1 MDGVSMAGLAIAVLV
16 LAASPGPGVFAT
28 IAQALSAG
36 FNRTLL
42 LVTGIV
48 IGDLVYLVMAIFGL
62 AVIAQALGELFT
74 VVRIGGGLYLI
85 WLGIKIWNSKAI
97 FSHPDQKQT
106 NGSVS
111 GAFFTGLL
119 ITLSNP
125 KVILFYCG
133 FLPIFMDLEILSG
146 LDIALVA
153 CVVASVVACVLLTY
167 GYLASKMR
175 LFFSDVTSRRK
186 VNRLAGGTMMAA
198 GAAIVART

>member
-1 MDGVSMAGLAIAVLV
+1 MDGVSLAGLAIAVLI
-16 LAASPGPGVFAT
+16 LAATPGPGVFAT

-36 FNRTLL
+36 FNRTLF
-42 LVTGIV
+42 LVAGIV
-48 IGDLVYLVMAIFGL
+48 IGDLIYLVLAILGL

-85 WLGIKIWNSKAI
+85 WLGIKIWNSKTA
-97 FSHPDQKQT
+97 FSHPDQKET
-106 NGSVS
+106 NGSVA
-111 GAFFTGLL
+111 GALFTGLL

-133 FLPIFMDLEILSG
+133 FLPAFVDLKALSS
-146 LDIALVA
+146 LDIAFVA
-153 CVVASVVACVLLTY
+153 CVVACVVVSVLLAY

-175 LFFSDVTSRRK
+175 LFFSDVASRRK

-198 GAAIVART
+198 GVAVVAKT